1 VYKRRFL
8 IRLEI
13 GVTYANMNT
22 LKTFTLMAAL
32 TALALGIG
40 YLLGGR
46 VGVVIAFG
54 FALLMNFGS
63 YWFSD
68 KIVLGMY
75 RARPVEPSQA
85 PDLYRMVER
94 LSANAGLPAPKLYVI
109 DTPTPNAFATGRDPQ
124 HGVVAV
130 TTGILQLLSRDE
142 LEGVI
147 AHELAHIKNRDMLT
161 STIAAT
167 MAGAITSIAQM
178 AAWASMF
185 GGHRDDREEGGL
197 GGVGALLMIIVAP
210 IAAALIQMA
219 ISRSREYAADA
230 DGARICG
237 KPLGLASALSRLERG
252 VQAIP
257 MNANPATAH
266 MFIVSPLLGGGLA
279 SLFST
284 HPATQERVQRLQAL
298 SDQMGA
304 PSQPYYAR

>member
-1 VYKRRFL
+1 
-8 IRLEI
+8 
-13 GVTYANMNT
+13 
-22 LKTFTLMAAL
+22 MAGL

-46 VGVVIAFG
+46 GGIVIAFV
-54 FALLMNFGS
+54 FALIMNFGS

-75 RARPVEPSQA
+75 GARPVEPGEA

-94 LSANAGLPAPKLYVI
+94 LSANAGLPVPRLYVMNS
-109 DTPTPNAFATGRDPQ
+109 PTPNAFATGRDPQ

-142 LEGVI
+142 LEGVV

-178 AAWASMF
+178 AMWASMF
-185 GGHRDDREEGGL
+185 AGHREDREEGGL
-197 GGVGALLMIIVAP
+197 GGVGALLMVIVAP

-230 DGARICG
+230 DGARISG
-237 KPLGLASALSRLERG
+237 KPLGLASALTRLERG
-252 VQAIP
+252 VHAVP

-279 SLFST
+279 RLFST
-284 HPATQERVQRLQAL
+284 HPSTQDRVQRLQVL
-298 SDQMGA
+298 GEQNGGESR
-304 PSQPYYAR
+304 PYYAR

>member
-1 VYKRRFL
+1 
-8 IRLEI
+8 
-13 GVTYANMNT
+13 MNT

-46 VGVVIAFG
+46 GGVVIAFA
-54 FALLMNFGS
+54 FALAMNVGS

-75 RARPVEPSQA
+75 RARPIEPGQA

-94 LSANAGLPAPKLYVI
+94 LSANAGVPTPRLYAI
-109 DTPTPNAFATGRDPQ
+109 DDPTPNAFATGRDPK

-130 TTGILQLLSRDE
+130 TTGILQILNRDE

-147 AHELAHIKNRDMLT
+147 AHELAHIKNRDMLI

-178 AAWASMF
+178 AMFASF
-185 GGHRDDREEGGL
+185 FTGGGRHSDDEEGANPF
-197 GGVGALLMIIVAP
+197 VAMLMIILGP

-219 ISRSREYAADA
+219 VSRSREYAADA

-237 KPLGLASALSRLERG
+237 KPLALASALMNLERG
-252 VQAIP
+252 VHAIP
-257 MNANPATAH
+257 MHANPATAH
-266 MFIVSPLLGGGLA
+266 MFIVSPLVGGGLA

-284 HPATQERVQRLQAL
+284 HPTTEDRVNRLRALNNQIAGGGAARAQQQRQ
-298 SDQMGA
+298 
-304 PSQPYYAR
+304 YVR